1 MNYDKIN
8 NGVAFKEDT
17 HTYFNVNN
25 LDIKYISVTTL
36 IEKFTKPFDKEFW
49 SAYKALEKLLDAASF
64 KLEKGRLLDTK
75 KIDIDYFKRTY
86 SIDDITFNLAQQDIL
101 DQWQSENRKSCER
114 GTAIHS
120 KLEHQYL
127 DVNTCELPKFGLGGK
142 FTVRS
147 GDVPLDEEKGVYPE
161 YLIHVDDGD
170 LHLAGQIDLLIKDR
184 DEILIVDYK
193 GLPLDTPIAT
203 PNGFTTMGNL
213 KVGDKVFDKDGNVC
227 NVTVKSEIHNNPCY
241 KITLSKD
248 FSIVADKDHRWLI
261 HFSTHP
267 NTKYHG
273 ELISRV
279 MTTEELSEY
288 LKTYNKKNQYQLPK
302 IYINKCLNLPHR
314 ELPLDPYVL
323 GLWLGDG
330 CKDSGRITQETNSK
344 AWDILKQKG
353 FDIGKNSEKR
363 GCNAETRTVYN
374 IRGILQELGVLNNK
388 HIPDSYLFADKNQRI
403 SLLQGIMDAD
413 GFYDKTHDRYVMT
426 TNYKWQ
432 CDGMVKLLSSL
443 GIKAQVNIQYRGHN
457 KKPGATNYDIKFKTT
472 NFIPFL
478 CRNQNIEMKNTYY
491 TDFYVIKSVEPVEM
505 VPTQCIKV
513 DSPSHTYL
521 CTEHLLVTHNTN
533 KEIKTKGF
541 FNSKTKQTEKMK
553 YPLIDFE
560 EANFSHY
567 TLQLSIYAWMI
578 QYNNPNFK
586 IKLLRLIHFDHSGNI
601 TEYDVEYKKSTVE
614 RLLRYWKKLVKIE
627 ERKALRKEIEF

>member
-203 PNGFTTMGNL
+203 PNGFTTMCDL
-213 KVGDKVFDKDGNVC
+213 KVGDKVFDKDGNIC
-227 NVTVKSEIHNNPCY
+227 NVIVKSSIHNNPCY
-241 KITLSKD
+241 RIKFD
-248 FSIVADKDHRWLI
+248 NAESIVADMDHRWLVS
-261 HFSTHP
+261 FSRSKS
-267 NTKYHG
+267 KYK
-273 ELISRV
+273 EKV
-279 MTTEELSEY
+279 MTTIELKEY
-288 LKTYNKKNQYQLPK
+288 LESIKDKRSTYNIPK
-302 IYINKCLNLPHR
+302 IVNSKPLKTIERDLPI
-314 ELPLDPYVL
+314 DPYVL
-323 GLWLGDG
+323 GCWLGDG
-330 CKDSGRITQETNSK
+330 SKSCGIITNGTNNIWEEIQARGYEIGPNLSDDSHIEM
-344 AWDILKQKG
+344 
-353 FDIGKNSEKR
+353 
-363 GCNAETRTVYN
+363 RTIYGLYRQLRLAN
-374 IRGILQELGVLNNK
+374 LIKNK
-388 HIPDSYLFADKNQRI
+388 HIPDNYLFASYEQRLDLLRGFMDTDGYYNPIRKRFVMATDQEWQKNA
-403 SLLQGIMDAD
+403 L
-413 GFYDKTHDRYVMT
+413 
-426 TNYKWQ
+426 
-432 CDGMVKLLSSL
+432 VKLLATF
-443 GIKAQVNIQYRGHN
+443 GIKATVFDIVTKLDGKEFPGWQVWFSTLGLN
-457 KKPGATNYDIKFKTT
+457 
-472 NFIPFL
+472 PFL
-478 CRNQNIEMKNTYY
+478 SRNQDIEFPYKDNCT
-491 TDFYVIKSVEPVEM
+491 FRVIEDIEEVET
-505 VPTQCIKV
+505 VPTQCIQV
-513 DSPSHTYL
+513 DSESHTYL
-521 CTEHLLVTHNTN
+521 AGYSMIVTHNTN
-533 KEIKTKGF
+533 KKIELKGY
-541 FNSKTKQTEKMK
+541 FNKKTKQTEKMK
-553 YPLIDFE
+553 YPLSDLDDV
-560 EANFSHY
+560 NFSYY

-578 QYNNPNFK
+578 QHNNPNFK

>member
-86 SIDDITFNLAQQDIL
+86 FIDDITFNLAQQDIL

-114 GTAIHS
+114 GTDIHS

-184 DEILIVDYK
+184 DEILVVDYK
-193 GLPLDTPIAT
+193 T
-203 PNGFTTMGNL
+203 
-213 KVGDKVFDKDGNVC
+213 
-227 NVTVKSEIHNNPCY
+227 
-241 KITLSKD
+241 
-248 FSIVADKDHRWLI
+248 
-261 HFSTHP
+261 
-267 NTKYHG
+267 
-273 ELISRV
+273 
-279 MTTEELSEY
+279 
-288 LKTYNKKNQYQLPK
+288 NKKIELKGYF
-302 IYINKCLNLPHR
+302 NK
-314 ELPLDPYVL
+314 
-323 GLWLGDG
+323 
-330 CKDSGRITQETNSK
+330 
-344 AWDILKQKG
+344 
-353 FDIGKNSEKR
+353 
-363 GCNAETRTVYN
+363 
-374 IRGILQELGVLNNK
+374 
-388 HIPDSYLFADKNQRI
+388 
-403 SLLQGIMDAD
+403 
-413 GFYDKTHDRYVMT
+413 
-426 TNYKWQ
+426 
-432 CDGMVKLLSSL
+432 
-443 GIKAQVNIQYRGHN
+443 
-457 KKPGATNYDIKFKTT
+457 
-472 NFIPFL
+472 
-478 CRNQNIEMKNTYY
+478 
-491 TDFYVIKSVEPVEM
+491 
-505 VPTQCIKV
+505 
-513 DSPSHTYL
+513 
-521 CTEHLLVTHNTN
+521 
-533 KEIKTKGF
+533 
-541 FNSKTKQTEKMK
+541 KTKQTEKMK
-553 YPLIDFE
+553 YPLSDLDDV
-560 EANFSHY
+560 NFSHY

-578 QYNNPNFK
+578 QHNNPNFK